1 MKKILSKPL
10 CFRKLGRS
18 SDMQNDALIHL
29 EGLKGLHIGFLGTVV
44 LSVCPKCLSLT
55 SCQKVA
61 YTMLL
66 SFLLP
71 ILRQLGFLYF
81 ELFVEQLV
89 YTL

>member
-29 EGLKGLHIGFLGTVV
+29 EGLKGLHIGFQGTVV

-61 YTMLL
+61 YTMHKNPDFCHHLAY
-66 SFLLP
+66 SRP
-71 ILRQLGFLYF
+71 PNVVS
-81 ELFVEQLV
+81 E
-89 YTL
+89 